1 MLDQQLSG
9 RGIEVPVFLWA
20 GDTWCLA
27 AGQDARRFFA
37 RLLPELPSVRHAF
50 QTDAPLLR
58 LRQGPASSANSLDRF
73 FVAELRELR
82 EQFDQ
87 RAMPV
92 VADLFGQLLATTL
105 ADLPDAAPTEPATQ
119 LSDTHRRVI
128 GQAVAALLPVPGT
141 HGQQDIGVHA
151 PAVLKHMSE
160 YLLGDANT
168 PVVVV
173 TSRFPA
179 QPGTELELDTSKI
192 MLPLRG
198 DIWAELEPAGNAVR
212 VKKTAHKTS
221 GRKDLGRCKIQELTL
236 QLVGLGAWRINQ
248 PFGDRPLRLV

>member
-1 MLDQQLSG
+1 MLFRS
-9 RGIEVPVFLWA
+9 
-20 GDTWCLA
+20 
-27 AGQDARRFFA
+27 
-37 RLLPELPSVRHAF
+37 
-50 QTDAPLLR
+50 
-58 LRQGPASSANSLDRF
+58 
-73 FVAELRELR
+73 
-82 EQFDQ
+82 
-87 RAMPV
+87 
-92 VADLFGQLLATTL
+92 
-105 ADLPDAAPTEPATQ
+105 
-119 LSDTHRRVI
+119 THRRVI

-248 PFGDRPLRLV
+248 PFGDRPLRLVERELDWSYSVWPAFTAPG